1 MCIRDSYNPND
12 MNVEAVLEA
21 EKRRQGDPDPVSG
34 AFSRLALTQ
43 GTLLK
48 EEYDHGTHFFAGG
61 TVIGAAVV
69 DTVHLTHLN
78 MEHGF
83 KKVDQALV
91 AQVNALREVCPRGKV
106 VRIHG
111 DAFAVVLGPTAEQE
125 VEPGLREKLVTALK
139 AATQRELGAP
149 AGFWCALLR
158 LRVKEPPNYEVLG
171 PLLWGECERAL
182 AIEQRGLGGAGTVLE
197 RFIDFNATL

>member
-1 MCIRDSYNPND
+1 V
-12 MNVEAVLEA
+12 NVEAIIEA

-34 AFSRLALTQ
+34 AYSRLALTQ

-61 TVIGAAVV
+61 AVLGAAVV

-78 MEHGF
+78 MKHGF
-83 KKVDQALV
+83 KKVDEALA
-91 AQVNALREVCPRGKV
+91 AQVRALYQVCPKAKV

-111 DAFAVVLGPTAEQE
+111 DAFAVVLGPTADQP
-125 VEPGLREKLVTALK
+125 VEESLRPRLTEALQK
-139 AATQRELGAP
+139 ATREALGTDDP
-149 AGFWCALLR
+149 VELWVALLE
-158 LRVKEPPNYEVLG
+158 LRVQNPPNHDVLG

-182 AIEQRGLGGAGTVLE
+182 VLEQRGRGGSVFK
-197 RFIDFNATL
+197 RHVDFDAAV

>member
-1 MCIRDSYNPND
+1 MDVD
-12 MNVEAVLEA
+12 AVLQA
-21 EKRRQGDPDPVSG
+21 ERWRRGEPDPVSG

-61 TVIGAAVV
+61 AVFGAAVV

-83 KKVDQALV
+83 KAVDRALV
-91 AQVNALREVCPRGKV
+91 AQVRALREVCPKAKV

-111 DAFAVVLGPTAEQE
+111 DAFAVVLGPTAEQP
-125 VEPGLREKLVTALK
+125 VEASLRARLSAALD
-139 AATQRELGAP
+139 AATRAELP
-149 AGFWCALLR
+149 ARTEPVGFWVALLE
-158 LRVKEPPNYEVLG
+158 LKVKDPPNHDVLG

-182 AIEQRGLGGAGTVLE
+182 AIEQRGLEGAGTVL
-197 RFIDFNATL
+197 RRSVDFAATL

>member
-1 MCIRDSYNPND
+1 MVATMDVD
-12 MNVEAVLEA
+12 AVIEA

-34 AFSRLALTQ
+34 ALSRLALTQ

-91 AQVNALREVCPRGKV
+91 AQVRALREVCPRAKI

-111 DAFAVVLGPTAEQE
+111 DAFAVILGPTAEQE
-125 VEPGLREKLVTALK
+125 VEPGLRARLVSALE
-139 AATQRELGAP
+139 AATLAALGVP
-149 AGFWCALLR
+149 AKFWCALLA
-158 LRVKEPPNYEVLG
+158 LRVKEPPNWEVLG
-171 PLLWGECERAL
+171 PLVYGECERAL
-182 AIEQRGLGGAGTVLE
+182 AIEQRGLAGAGTVIA
-197 RFIDFNATL
+197 RSVDFNATI

>member
-1 MCIRDSYNPND
+1 MDVD
-12 MNVEAVLEA
+12 AVIEA
-21 EKRRQGDPDPVSG
+21 EKRRQGAPDPVTG
-34 AFSRLALTQ
+34 ACSRLALTQ

-61 TVIGAAVV
+61 TVLGAAIV

-83 KKVDQALV
+83 KAVDVALA
-91 AQVNALREVCPRGKV
+91 AQVRALREVCPKAKV

-111 DAFAVVLGPTAEQE
+111 DAFAAVLGPTAEQA
-125 VEPGLREKLVTALK
+125 VEEPLRERLSAALSTATRAALK
-139 AATQRELGAP
+139 REAP
-149 AGFWCALLR
+149 VKFWVALLE
-158 LRVKEPPNYEVLG
+158 LRVKDPPNHDVLG

-182 AIEQRGLGGAGTVLE
+182 VIEQRGLAGAGTVL
-197 RFIDFNATL
+197 RRSIDFAATV